1 MSPRRR
7 IDSVLAQT
15 CGDFEV
21 ILVRRFHGVERMI
34 PPDGDRE
41 IPRNA
46 FPPPLLN
53 GYFGMR
59 TLRSDRAAALRAFE
73 DFLRLSDY
81 GEVNRWEVAEA

>member
-1 MSPRRR
+1 
-7 IDSVLAQT
+7 
-15 CGDFEV
+15 
-21 ILVRRFHGVERMI
+21 MI
-34 PPDGDRE
+34 GE

-46 FPPPLLN
+46 FPPPLLG

-81 GEVNRWEVAEA
+81 GDVNRWEVAEA

>member
-1 MSPRRR
+1 MAPRRR

-21 ILVRRFHGVERMI
+21 ILSDEFKASRGRCPQTVIG
-34 PPDGDRE
+34 E
-41 IPRNA
+41 IPRNV
-46 FPPPLLN
+46 FPPPLL
-53 GYFGMR
+53 GGCFGMR

-81 GEVNRWEVAEA
+81 GDVNRWEVAEA

>member
-15 CGDFEV
+15 CGDFEAILSDDSTASRGRCPRTV
-21 ILVRRFHGVERMI
+21 IG
-34 PPDGDRE
+34 E

-46 FPPPLLN
+46 FPPPLLD

-59 TLRSDRAAALRAFE
+59 TYEVIARQRRELLRSSCAYRIMTT
-73 DFLRLSDY
+73 
-81 GEVNRWEVAEA
+81 